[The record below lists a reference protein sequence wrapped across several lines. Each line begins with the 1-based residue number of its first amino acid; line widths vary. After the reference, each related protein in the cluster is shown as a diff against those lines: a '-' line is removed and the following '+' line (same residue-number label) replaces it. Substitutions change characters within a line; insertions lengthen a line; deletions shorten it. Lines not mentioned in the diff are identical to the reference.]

1 MCRRLVL
8 GLLLAVVMGSG
19 FGCDGTHEKGKRKD
33 LDMPKPAENKE
44 KEK

>member
-1 MCRRLVL
+1 MRRCFVL
-8 GLLLAVVMGSG
+8 ALLLAVLTASL
-19 FGCDGTHEKGKRKD
+19 GCDGTHEKGKRKD